1 VLLLAL
7 SGLHLLGGFRPRAP
21 PPERLLAILY
31 LTAMAAGAVTTATA
45 YNSLYNF
52 AVGGG
57 AAALLALLG
66 PRSDWRPASAALAAR
81 AAVVAGAFLLVT
93 LTHFYGDRPG
103 DPGRQRVATGVF
115 AGLWLQ
121 PRQAGTLDFV
131 RTQVAPLTD
140 EPGATVAE
148 IGIAPGLIME
158 TGARPLML
166 AVYPVELTT
175 PASVRAIL
183 ARFHQARP
191 ADWVMIYRD
200 PYFDPYNPFGEG
212 FSSRYRLIRR
222 DTVPRGSIELFQRL
236 TPRP

>member
-1 VLLLAL
+1 M
-7 SGLHLLGGFRPRAP
+7 S
-21 PPERLLAILY
+21 
-31 LTAMAAGAVTTATA
+31 AAAVTTATA
-45 YNSLYNF
+45 FNSLYNF

-66 PRSDWRPASAALAAR
+66 PRSDWRPASVALTAR
-81 AAVVAGAFLLVT
+81 AAVTAAVLLLLA

-103 DPGRQRVATGVF
+103 DPGRQRVGTGVF

-121 PRQAGTLDFV
+121 PKQAATLTLV
-131 RTQVAPLTD
+131 REQIAPLTHR
-140 EPGATVAE
+140 PGSSVVQ

-166 AVYPVELTT
+166 AVYPVLPNT
-175 PASVRAIL
+175 PASVRATL
-183 ARFHQARP
+183 VRFHQARP

-212 FSSRYRLIRR
+212 FSTRYRLVRS
-222 DTVPRGSIELFQRL
+222 DTAGRGSIELFQRIA
-236 TPRP
+236 PRP